1 MCDARCLPSASPR
14 CAKILHRLRAAL
26 GARGG
31 GVPAGGGAG
40 GNGGLGDIQGLGC
53 VPGAALG
60 GRFSGFG
67 SWAGLCELRTA
78 SLPSLLPAPGADRC
92 SRAATQ
98 DKAVKRYVVR
108 NIVDAASLRDITEAC
123 AIEGAPPRIQPL
135 PSKRML
141 RSENVGSRG
150 RAGAVRRGARGSASS
165 PLRPLPAHEHRL
177 TFPPAVD
184 LRLRAAEALPQDVL
198 LHLCGDPLALRA
210 RAIAHQPPHP
220 RPAATL
226 CPETGGQ
233 AKARC
238 HVKLNLDKTHKKEKL
253 ESGR

>member
-1 MCDARCLPSASPR
+1 MRLPESS
-14 CAKILHRLRAAL
+14 
-26 GARGG
+26 
-31 GVPAGGGAG
+31 
-40 GNGGLGDIQGLGC
+40 
-53 VPGAALG
+53 
-60 GRFSGFG
+60 
-67 SWAGLCELRTA
+67 
-78 SLPSLLPAPGADRC
+78 
-92 SRAATQ
+92 
-98 DKAVKRYVVR
+98 
-108 NIVDAASLRDITEAC
+108 
-123 AIEGAPPRIQPL
+123 PL
-135 PSKRML
+135 PSTRMPAPRML
-141 RSENVGSRG
+141 
-150 RAGAVRRGARGSASS
+150 GAEGEPGLCGGGARGSASS

-177 TFPPAVD
+177 TFPAAVD

-253 ESGR
+253 ESGRCVGWSGAEVVLPLRRLRLIKRSWHEEQPPRPAHGCAGSLANALPSLPALCEILTRQHPAAKRALRALAGGRWRSWERRHCIRVGTRRHLTT

>member
-1 MCDARCLPSASPR
+1 MRVRLPESS
-14 CAKILHRLRAAL
+14 
-26 GARGG
+26 
-31 GVPAGGGAG
+31 
-40 GNGGLGDIQGLGC
+40 
-53 VPGAALG
+53 
-60 GRFSGFG
+60 
-67 SWAGLCELRTA
+67 
-78 SLPSLLPAPGADRC
+78 
-92 SRAATQ
+92 
-98 DKAVKRYVVR
+98 
-108 NIVDAASLRDITEAC
+108 
-123 AIEGAPPRIQPL
+123 PL
-135 PSKRML
+135 PSTRMPAPRML
-141 RSENVGSRG
+141 
-150 RAGAVRRGARGSASS
+150 GAEGGPGLCGGGARGSASS

-177 TFPPAVD
+177 TFPAAVD

-253 ESGR
+253 ESGRCVGWSGAEWYFLPAVEAHKTLVARRTASTPRTRLRRLSRKRSTFPACAL

>member
-1 MCDARCLPSASPR
+1 M
-14 CAKILHRLRAAL
+14 
-26 GARGG
+26 
-31 GVPAGGGAG
+31 
-40 GNGGLGDIQGLGC
+40 
-53 VPGAALG
+53 
-60 GRFSGFG
+60 
-67 SWAGLCELRTA
+67 
-78 SLPSLLPAPGADRC
+78 
-92 SRAATQ
+92 
-98 DKAVKRYVVR
+98 KRYVVR

-123 AIEGAPPRIQPL
+123 AIEGAPPRIQPAA
-135 PSKRML
+135 KHTHA

-177 TFPPAVD
+177 TFAAAVD
-184 LRLRAAEALPQDVL
+184 ARLRAAEALPQEVL

-238 HVKLNLDKTHKKEKL
+238 HVKLNLDNTHKKEKL